1 MFLYLAIGSKR
12 KEFVLPVRNRDM
24 AYDYKF
30 TPVLDDNTNSIDW
43 CKELDVWVELTELK
57 RS

>member
-1 MFLYLAIGSKR
+1 MYLAIGSKR

-30 TPVLDDNTNSIDW
+30 APVLDDNTNSIDW